1 MNALSKLVTTDDI
14 AGETDSVG
22 GSGGPV
28 PSGLYTS
35 TITLA
40 YLITAK
46 SEALGLVLHAKT
58 EAGQEIRQTVW
69 MTSGKEK
76 GGKNYYEKDGKKTY
90 LPGFLMANSIAL
102 LTCGKEI
109 GELGT
114 EEKVVKLYSYDAKA
128 EVPTK
133 VQVFT
138 DLIGKE
144 IILGVI
150 KQTVNKNVKNDA
162 GMYVASGE
170 TRDENELD
178 KAFRASDRKTTAE
191 IRAESEAVFIDK
203 WADKWTDVTR
213 NRTKDIAPGGGKPG
227 APAVKPGAP
236 GAGKPK
242 SSLFGS

>member
-22 GSGGPV
+22 GGGPV

-40 YLITAK
+40 YLTTAK

-58 EAGQEIRQTVW
+58 ESGQEIRQTVW

-109 GELGT
+109 GELDT

-150 KQTVNKNVKNDA
+150 KQTVDKNVKNDA

-191 IRAESEAVFIDK
+191 IRAEGEAVFIDT
-203 WADKWTDVTR
+203 WAAKWTDNTR
-213 NRTKDIAPGGGKPG
+213 NRAKGVAAGGGKPG
-227 APAVKPGAP
+227 APGAKPGAP